1 MLLHKFLERVEG
13 INFSAYFIRN
23 PVSTL
28 QSCLDQGQGFNGPV
42 DKGNAAVGHALQKLV
57 DQFLCQYV

>member
-1 MLLHKFLERVEG
+1 MLLYKFLERVQS
-13 INFSAYFIRN
+13 IDFSAYFICD
-23 PVSTL
+23 PIASL
-28 QSCLDQGQGFNGPV
+28 QPCLDQGQGFNGPV